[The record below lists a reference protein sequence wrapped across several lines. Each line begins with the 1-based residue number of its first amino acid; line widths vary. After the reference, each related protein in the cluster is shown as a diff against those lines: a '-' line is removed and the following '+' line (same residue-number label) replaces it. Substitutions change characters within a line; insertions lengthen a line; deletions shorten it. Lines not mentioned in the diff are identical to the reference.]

1 MRLPALP
8 LHWRVRLALWLPA
21 LAGGGL
27 AAWLGPPQLALGL
40 AAVWAGLLL
49 LWGEPVVQ
57 AVRRQAAPVPEPAP
71 AAAGLALAPVAAGE
85 DLAQALEQGAVTVL
99 YRPLRTLPEL
109 RLCGVEAELR
119 WRHPLAG
126 LLPPPD
132 WPQPL
137 PAGLAERLLDLWLV
151 EACTQFVRWAPR
163 LDTRDAATLWL
174 ALPPLWLDS
183 PGLEEALDRAVT
195 VAGLA
200 PERLRLRCAPR
211 MQGRT
216 ALLPEP
222 ALRLQ
227 RRGFG
232 LAAEAFGAGPASLAH
247 LNDLPVRAVCLDRS
261 FVDRAAHA
269 APQRLVV
276 ESTARLAASLGM
288 QTLADG
294 VTSEAQV
301 LALGAMGC
309 QLGLGEVCGPW
320 LDAAHWSQ
328 RWTEPRFADTGADTT
343 AV

>member
-1 MRLPALP
+1 MDFPFHAVP
-8 LHWRVRLALWLPA
+8 LHWRVRLAMWLPA
-21 LAGGGL
+21 LAGTGL
-27 AAWLGPPQLALGL
+27 AAWFGPLHLALGGG
-40 AAVWAGLLL
+40 AAIAGLLL
-49 LWGEPVVQ
+49 LLGEPVVQ
-57 AVRRQAAPVPEPAP
+57 AVRRQTLPDDVPTVTLPAP
-71 AAAGLALAPVAAGE
+71 DELEP
-85 DLAQALEQGAVTVL
+85 LAQALEQGAVTVL

-109 RLCGVEAELR
+109 RLCGVEAEMR

-126 LLPPPD
+126 LLPPQA

-137 PAGLAERLLDLWLV
+137 PEGLAERLLDRWLV
-151 EACTQFVRWAPR
+151 DACTQFVRWSPR

-174 ALPPLWLDS
+174 ALPATWLAS

-200 PERLRLRCAPR
+200 PERLRLRLAPQL
-211 MQGRT
+211 QGRT
-216 ALLPEP
+216 AALPEV
-222 ALRLQ
+222 AQRLRQ
-227 RRGFG
+227 RGFG
-232 LAAEAFGAGPASLAH
+232 LAADAFGTGPASLAH
-247 LNDLPVRAVCLDRS
+247 LNGLPVHAVCLDRS

-294 VTSEAQV
+294 VVSEAQV

-320 LDAAHWSQ
+320 LEAADWSQ
-328 RWTEPRFADTGADTT
+328 RWTETRFADTGAL
-343 AV
+343 

>member
-1 MRLPALP
+1 MQLPAVP
-8 LHWRVRLALWLPA
+8 LHWRVRLALWVPA
-21 LAGGGL
+21 LAGSAL
-27 AAWLGPPQLALGL
+27 AAWLGPPHLALGL
-40 AAVWAGLLL
+40 GAVWAGLLL
-49 LWGEPVVQ
+49 LWGEPLVQ
-57 AVRRQAAPVPEPAP
+57 AVRRQAVPAHLPELPVAGPPRAP
-71 AAAGLALAPVAAGE
+71 ADAGE
-85 DLAQALEQGAVTVL
+85 DLARALEQGAVTVL

-119 WRHPLAG
+119 WCHPLAG
-126 LLPPPD
+126 LLPPPA

-137 PAGLAERLLDLWLV
+137 PAGLLERLLDLWLV
-151 EACTQFVRWAPR
+151 QACTQFVRWAPR

-174 ALPPLWLDS
+174 ALPAPWLES
-183 PGLEEALDRAVT
+183 PGLEDALDRAIT

-216 ALLPEP
+216 AVLPEP
-222 ALRLQ
+222 ALRLHE
-227 RRGFG
+227 RGFG
-232 LAAEAFGAGPASLAH
+232 LAADDFGAGPASLAH

-261 FVDRAAHA
+261 FVERAAHA

-294 VTSEAQV
+294 VASEAQV

-320 LDAAHWSQ
+320 LEAADWSQ
-328 RWTEPRFADTGADTT
+328 RWAEPRFADTGADAT

>member
-1 MRLPALP
+1 MRLPAVP

-21 LAGGGL
+21 LAGSGL
-27 AAWLGPPQLALGL
+27 AGWLGPPLLAVGL
-40 AAVWAGLLL
+40 ASAWAGLLL
-49 LWGEPVVQ
+49 LWGEPVVR
-57 AVRRQAAPVPEPAP
+57 AVRRQAEPAGRPDTAAPADPAP
-71 AAAGLALAPVAAGE
+71 ADAGD
-85 DLAQALEQGAVTVL
+85 DLARALEQGAVTVL

-137 PAGLAERLLDLWLV
+137 PAGLAGRLLDLWLV
-151 EACTQFVRWAPR
+151 EACTQFVRWVPR

-174 ALPPLWLDS
+174 TLPAAWLES
-183 PGLEEALDRAVT
+183 PGLDEALDRAVT

-200 PERLRLRCAPR
+200 PDRLRLRCAPR
-211 MQGRT
+211 LHGRT
-216 ALLPEP
+216 ASLPEP

-227 RRGFG
+227 ERGFG
-232 LAAEAFGAGPASLAH
+232 LAADAFGTGTASLAH
-247 LNDLPVRAVCLDRS
+247 LHALPVRAVCLDRS
-261 FVDRAAHA
+261 FVERAAHA

-320 LDAAHWSQ
+320 LEAADWTQ
-328 RWTEPRFADTGADTT
+328 RWAEPRFADTGAD
-343 AV
+343 AAAI

>member
-1 MRLPALP
+1 MDFPFHAVP
-8 LHWRVRLALWLPA
+8 LHWRVRLAMWLPA
-21 LAGGGL
+21 LAGAGL
-27 AAWLGPPQLALGL
+27 AAWFAPLHLALGG
-40 AAVWAGLLL
+40 AAALAGLLL

-57 AVRRQAAPVPEPAP
+57 AVRRRAPPDDVPTEILPP
-71 AAAGLALAPVAAGE
+71 PDEGEQLAL
-85 DLAQALEQGAVTVL
+85 ALEQGAVTVL

-109 RLCGVEAELR
+109 RLCGVEAEMR

-126 LLPPPD
+126 LLPPQA

-137 PAGLAERLLDLWLV
+137 AGGLVERLLDRWLV
-151 EACTQFVRWAPR
+151 DACTQFVRWSPR

-174 ALPPLWLDS
+174 ALPAPWIAS

-200 PERLRLRCAPR
+200 PERLRLRLAPQL
-211 MQGRT
+211 QGRT
-216 ALLPEP
+216 AVLPDV
-222 ALRLQ
+222 AQRLRQ
-227 RRGFG
+227 RGFG
-232 LAAEAFGAGPASLAH
+232 LAADAFGAGPASLAH
-247 LNDLPVRAVCLDRS
+247 LHALPVHAVCLDRS

-294 VTSEAQV
+294 VVNEAQV

-320 LDAAHWSQ
+320 LEAADWTQ
-328 RWTEPRFADTGADTT
+328 RWTEPRFAHTDAR
-343 AV
+343 